1 MLLPSLLPRAALLCW
16 ALARTAGA
24 NLAAP
29 PLRASR
35 VIDVLS
41 PGGAGGYGGAAFV
54 AAESAPEELAAVAA
68 FALRRV
74 RRAERWRA
82 PAAPVARAALEGI
95 EARELVHSEDGGL
108 TRASVTL
115 QRRVAEV
122 GLGDT
127 TEDVEEF
134 PAFGRAFWVSALATR
149 AGGAGAA
156 RHRLVVTLGIPHGEA
171 SVYSHVFA
179 DVDGGGGGGGGSSG
193 GANEAPPT
201 ATADPSSTRLSD
213 ELRAVSY
220 NTWNSNRACSRGAR
234 ALALRL
240 PACPPALTAPWCH
253 DARRRSPHSP
263 AARPRSAQVAVARPA
278 RPLPPVR
285 PAAAAAR
292 RRAAPGRAARR
303 RAAGGALRL

>member
-1 MLLPSLLPRAALLCW
+1 MLLPSFPPRLALLCW
-16 ALARTAGA
+16 ALASGWNLAGA
-24 NLAAP
+24 SSPPPAP
-29 PLRASR
+29 PSTMRASR

-41 PGGAGGYGGAAFV
+41 PSDIGGYGGVAFA

-82 PAAPVARAALEGI
+82 PAAPVARAALESV

-134 PAFGRAFWVSALATR
+134 PAYGRAFWVSALATR

-179 DVDGGGGGGGGSSG
+179 DVDGGSGGSG
-193 GANEAPPT
+193 GAEEAP
-201 ATADPSSTRLSD
+201 AGDAAADASLPRLSS

-220 NTWNSNRACSRGAR
+220 NTWNSNRAWQ
-234 ALALRL
+234 LE
-240 PACPPALTAPWCH
+240 
-253 DARRRSPHSP
+253 RSEC
-263 AARPRSAQVAVARPA
+263 
-278 RPLPPVR
+278 
-285 PAAAAAR
+285 
-292 RRAAPGRAARR
+292 
-303 RAAGGALRL
+303 